1 VTLVAPSNGT
11 VLHVSREIPL
21 AAQALRIEA
30 LPAAGARF
38 VELFVDAAPIGRAD
52 TAPYRVNWQL
62 SAGTHEIRARAVDL
76 AGNET
81 WSQTAR
87 VTVLPP

>member
-1 VTLVAPSNGT
+1 
-11 VLHVSREIPL
+11 VLHLSREIAL
-21 AAQALRIEA
+21 QDQALRIEA
-30 LPAAGARF
+30 LPAAAIRF
-38 VELFVDAAPIGRAD
+38 VELYVDVTPIGRAEE
-52 TAPYRVNWQL
+52 APYRVNWQL
-62 SAGTHEIRARAVDL
+62 TEGTHDIRARAVDL